1 MLKIIHCA
9 DVHLGSKIEAKL
21 PKHKAEERRGEVR
34 ATFHRMVEYAKQNGV
49 RAIVIAGDAFDSDR
63 PTRRDKE
70 LFYAVIR
77 ENPEVD
83 FLYLRG
89 NHDLEASYEERPA
102 NLKTFADEWTAYE
115 YGDVTI
121 CGIEMRRENATSLY
135 STLKLDKAK
144 KNIVVL
150 HGQIANSAGADKI
163 NLAKLGGKYIDYLA
177 LGHIHSYEE
186 KSLDD
191 RGRYAYS
198 GCLEGRGFDEIG
210 EKGFVLLEIDD
221 AIVSQFVPFAHR
233 VIEEYSVNIENAEN
247 AYTAYLEV
255 KKRVPLHREN
265 LYRIHLVG
273 EVCFDDDGMGA
284 EVEKLLSHDCYFVS
298 VKDKTLQKIDEKKYD
313 GDVSLRGEFVRLVL
327 NHEEW
332 SDEKKR
338 KIISLGLKTLE
349 GREVE

>member
-150 HGQIANSAGADKI
+150 HGKIANSAGADKI

-177 LGHIHSYEE
+177 LGHIHSFEE
-186 KSLDD
+186 NKLDD

-198 GCLEGRGFDEIG
+198 GCLEGRGFDECG
-210 EKGFVLLEIDD
+210 EKGFVLLEVDEEIK
-221 AIVSQFVPFAHR
+221 STFHPFA
-233 VIEEYSVNIENAEN
+233 
-247 AYTAYLEV
+247 
-255 KKRVPLHREN
+255 
-265 LYRIHLVG
+265 
-273 EVCFDDDGMGA
+273 
-284 EVEKLLSHDCYFVS
+284 
-298 VKDKTLQKIDEKKYD
+298 
-313 GDVSLRGEFVRLVL
+313 
-327 NHEEW
+327 
-332 SDEKKR
+332 KR
-338 KIISLGLKTLE
+338 KIEEWEVDITGVWWIAVNIADNSQMIDPETLTLNKPDDYSSASIDADTRTLKYDNTIYSAPLPSGKWPELTPGTWYVNAIGLLDGGDVAQEITLKY
-349 GREVE
+349 REALLW